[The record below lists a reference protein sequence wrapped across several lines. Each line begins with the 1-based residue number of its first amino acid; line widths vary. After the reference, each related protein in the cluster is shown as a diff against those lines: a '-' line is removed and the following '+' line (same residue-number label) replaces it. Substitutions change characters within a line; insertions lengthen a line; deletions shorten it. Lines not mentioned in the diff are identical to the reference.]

1 MCLPRSVGG
10 SPKRHNFRANFCCQ
24 PKPLREAELFLAG
37 DVHDL
42 RCARIELALCYV
54 RIAYDPNSIN
64 LHQIEDLSANQPVG
78 PGEIPWPPDDTR
90 LAGGRRQASST

>member
-1 MCLPRSVGG
+1 
-10 SPKRHNFRANFCCQ
+10 
-24 PKPLREAELFLAG
+24 LREAELFLAG

-64 LHQIEDLSANQPVG
+64 PHQIEDLSANPPG
-78 PGEIPWPPDDTR
+78 GSGEIPRARDDTR
-90 LAGGRRQASST
+90 FMVGR